1 MAFGFRLYGADW
13 RDLFATVL
21 AVAYIGGFVAAI
33 EYALARL
40 QFMSSF

>member
-1 MAFGFRLYGADW
+1 MASAFRLYGADW
-13 RDLFATVL
+13 RDLLTAAFVL
-21 AVAYIGGFVAAI
+21 AYIGGFIAAI

>member
-13 RDLFATVL
+13 HDLFA
-21 AVAYIGGFVAAI
+21 AAFAFAYIGGFVLAI
-33 EYALARL
+33 EYALSRL